1 MQSTAPYL
9 ILAAFCLALWT
20 PVRVAAQDNQL
31 WISIGVDVTLASRF
45 NLELEQQLRFK
56 DEFSTFKNTFT
67 EASLAYQFSRNFSA
81 SSNYRFL
88 RYPNEGRRRASLSG
102 QYKLYLDRFSLGY
115 RLKAQRETEPGESQ
129 EDWVRNRLALT
140 YPITSGLSSY
150 IELEAFHQ
158 VDSGEYDYRKYRL
171 TWGFKK
177 RLTKIHSLKGFIR
190 FQEEVDIADPSRLLI
205 WGARYQ
211 ISL

>member
-1 MQSTAPYL
+1 MRSSGPYL
-9 ILAAFCLALWT
+9 LLAASLLVLSVPA
-20 PVRVAAQDNQL
+20 PAEAQDNQL

-67 EASLAYQFSRNFSA
+67 EASLAYEFSKSFSA

-88 RYPNEGRRRASLSG
+88 RYPNEGRRRASISG
-102 QYKLYLDRFSLGY
+102 QYKLKLYRFSLGY
-115 RLKAQRETEPGESQ
+115 RLKLQRETESGESQ

-150 IELEAFHQ
+150 IELGAFHQ

-171 TWGFKK
+171 TWGVKNK
-177 RLTKIHSLKGFIR
+177 LSAVHAIKGFIR
-190 FQEEVDIADPSRLLI
+190 YQEDVNITDPGRTLI
-205 WGARYQ
+205 LGARYQ